1 MERDGR
7 TRVIFN
13 ATSFGQSYFYQT
25 IYFDVMYYVFSF
37 GLPLALLLILN
48 TRLIISYR
56 AMQRKRLIMFRHKR
70 HCSDYQSTTSGVT
83 EGNART
89 TRLTEDQST
98 PQVQHENEQLLPQNA
113 QFSSEVYDKGN
124 GRQFTITDGDGNKK
138 PINNAHANTTTPTTS
153 PMKPITSPTPRKSAA
168 THVAMSNEGGSRVT
182 EEISITLVMIAVII
196 VFILCAAPA
205 RLVQLTWSYV
215 PVSSCPSVA
224 LVVTEVAS
232 MLEVLNSSAN
242 FLVYI
247 SVRPA
252 FRAII
257 ASIFCGGCRC
267 R

>member
-13 ATSFGQSYFYQT
+13 TTSFGQSYFYKT
-25 IYFDVMYYVFSF
+25 IYFDIMYYVFSF

-56 AMQRKRLIMFRHKR
+56 AMQRKRLAMFRHKC
-70 HCSDYQSTTSGVT
+70 HCSDYQSTTSGVNEST
-83 EGNART
+83 GNART
-89 TRLTEDQST
+89 NRPTEDQL
-98 PQVQHENEQLLPQNA
+98 QHENQQLLPQNA
-113 QFSSEVYDKGN
+113 QFSSEVHDNGN
-124 GRQFTITDGDGNKK
+124 GRQSAIIDGDGSMK
-138 PINNAHANTTTPTTS
+138 PINNVNASTTTPASS

-252 FRAII
+252 FRAIV
-257 ASIFCGGCRC
+257 ASIFCGGCKR